1 MNKSNTTDNV
11 QKENLITFSWYTL
24 GYHFNVWRHSLM
36 LLFSTINRWPL
47 VECSQKYER
56 TKLTKKEFWKN
67 TADKVNLFDR
77 VPTFEKKCNE
87 LV

>member
-1 MNKSNTTDNV
+1 MKKSHH
-11 QKENLITFSWYTL
+11 QERYTL

-36 LLFSTINRWPL
+36 LSFSTINRWPL

-67 TADKVNLFDR
+67 IADKVNLFDR

-87 LV
+87 LVQSTLN